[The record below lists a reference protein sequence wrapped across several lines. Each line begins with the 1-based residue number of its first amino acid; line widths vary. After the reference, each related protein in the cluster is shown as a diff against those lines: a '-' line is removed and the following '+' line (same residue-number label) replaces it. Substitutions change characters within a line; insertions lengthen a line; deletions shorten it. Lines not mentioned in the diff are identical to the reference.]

1 MDLDNLRASLTTA
14 LLTMT
19 LWQDWYTQGCCTSP
33 YCNANMSLDTSHM
46 FTIPGKSRPLSLL
59 LSSVLDCMCLCIVS
73 SHTLTLACE
82 LFAFLDVLHTL
93 ASCYCMPS
101 AVLSH
106 CCPTSGCAWTIPGK
120 FQVGPPGASWAHP
133 RWVHLVEPP
142 RWTRK
147 ACNISLSSLLQRES
161 CLHLLQHHRLLHR
174 SNYFTAASMFLLL
187 IPVFVCFHLLRAVP
201 AP

>member
-1 MDLDNLRASLTTA
+1 MELDNLRTSLTTD

-59 LSSVLDCMCLCIVS
+59 LSSVFDCMCFCIVS

-120 FQVGPPGASWAHP
+120 FQVGPPGAWWAHP
-133 RWVHLVEPP
+133 RWVHLLVGPSKVGPP
-142 RWTRK
+142 GEWWWVHPR
-147 ACNISLSSLLQRES
+147 SLQGGPGKPVTSL
-161 CLHLLQHHRLLHR
+161 
-174 SNYFTAASMFLLL
+174 
-187 IPVFVCFHLLRAVP
+187 
-201 AP
+201 